1 MKTWKNEITFSEL
14 AEYEESDE
22 LNEENIIRT
31 RKRRRT
37 YDETD
42 LELIP
47 YRKKPRMNEVSL
59 LPLEDPQR
67 KGIEECDEIR

>member
-1 MKTWKNEITFSEL
+1 MNEG
-14 AEYEESDE
+14 
-22 LNEENIIRT
+22 NIIRT
-31 RKRRRT
+31 KKRRRT
-37 YDETD
+37 YEETD

>member
-22 LNEENIIRT
+22 MNEENIIRT

-59 LPLEDPQR
+59 LPLEDPKR
-67 KGIEECDEIR
+67 KEIEECVEIR